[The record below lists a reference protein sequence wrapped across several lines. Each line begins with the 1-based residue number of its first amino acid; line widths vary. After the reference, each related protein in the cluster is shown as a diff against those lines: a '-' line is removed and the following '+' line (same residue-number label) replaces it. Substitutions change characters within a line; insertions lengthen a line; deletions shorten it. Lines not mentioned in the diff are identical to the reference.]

1 MAQGRSQSYIEN
13 FSKGEYFM
21 PSVLLVVEHRG
32 GKTKTA
38 ALNALTCARGIA
50 EKRNAKLCLLV
61 IGKDVQDI
69 AASLR
74 PFGVDMI
81 YIVED
86 ESLEICMAETW
97 GHVTAEVARQCDAV
111 FVGMNSGTTGR
122 NLMPRVAAKL
132 DAGMITDLIEFEGE
146 NYIREMWA
154 GNAQATLAVETPIT
168 VATIQGTA
176 FATAQPSDE
185 DSLITLLEIPVPE
198 TKTRFLEMRETRS
211 DRPDSTEARVVV
223 SGGRGMK
230 GPENFKLIEE
240 LTDLF
245 GGAVGA
251 SRAAVDAGWISN
263 DFQVGQTGKN
273 VAPDLYVAVGI
284 SGAIQHLAGMK
295 NSKVIVAIN
304 KDEEAPI
311 FQVADAGLVADL
323 FKVVPELVEALK
335 NELE

>member
-1 MAQGRSQSYIEN
+1 MS
-13 FSKGEYFM
+13 
-21 PSVLLVVEHRG
+21 SVLLVVEHRG

-38 ALNALTCARGIA
+38 TLNALTFARQFA
-50 EKRNAKLCLLV
+50 EKRNIKLCLLV
-61 IGKDVQDI
+61 IGKEVQHI
-69 AASLR
+69 ADLLR

-81 YIVED
+81 YLVED
-86 ESLEICMAETW
+86 ESLENCMAETW
-97 GHVTAEVARQCDAV
+97 GHVIAEVARQCDAV
-111 FVGMNSGTTGR
+111 FIGMNSGTTGR

-132 DAGMITDLIEFEGE
+132 GAGMITDLIDFDGD

-154 GNAQATLAVETPIT
+154 GNAQATLAVMTPIT

-176 FATAQPSDE
+176 FATAEPSGE

-198 TKTRFLEMRETRS
+198 TKTRFLEMRQTRS

-230 GPENFKLIEE
+230 GPENFKLVEE

-273 VAPDLYVAVGI
+273 VAPDLYVAIGI

-311 FQVADAGLVADL
+311 FEVADSGIVGDL
-323 FKVVPELVEALK
+323 FKVVPELVDALK
-335 NELE
+335 KELD

>member
-1 MAQGRSQSYIEN
+1 
-13 FSKGEYFM
+13 M

-132 DAGMITDLIEFEGE
+132 DAGMITDLIEFDGE

>member
-1 MAQGRSQSYIEN
+1 MS
-13 FSKGEYFM
+13 
-21 PSVLLVVEHRG
+21 SVLLVVEYRN

-38 ALNALTCARGIA
+38 TLNALTFAQQFA
-50 EKRNAKLCLLV
+50 EKRNIKLCLLI
-61 IGKDVQDI
+61 IGKEVQNI
-69 AASLR
+69 AESLR

-81 YIVED
+81 YLVED
-86 ESLEICMAETW
+86 KSLENCMAETW
-97 GHVTAEVARQCDAV
+97 GHVIAEVAKQCDAV
-111 FVGMNSGTTGR
+111 FIGMNSGTTGR

-132 DAGMITDLIEFEGE
+132 GAGMITDLIDFDGE
-146 NYIREMWA
+146 NYSREMWA
-154 GNAQATLAVETPIT
+154 GNAQATLAVTTPIT

-176 FATAQPSDE
+176 FSTAEPSGE
-185 DSLITLLEIPVPE
+185 DSLITLLEIPIPE

-273 VAPDLYVAVGI
+273 VAPDIYVAIGI

-295 NSKVIVAIN
+295 NSKVIIAIN

-311 FQVADAGLVADL
+311 FEVADSGIVGDL
-323 FKVVPELVEALK
+323 FKVVPELIDALK
-335 NELE
+335 KELQ

>member
-1 MAQGRSQSYIEN
+1 MS
-13 FSKGEYFM
+13 
-21 PSVLLVVEHRG
+21 SVLLVVEHRG

-38 ALNALTCARGIA
+38 TLNALTFARQFA
-50 EKRNAKLCLLV
+50 EKRNIKLCLLV
-61 IGKDVQDI
+61 IGKEVQHI
-69 AASLR
+69 ADLLR

-81 YIVED
+81 YLVED
-86 ESLEICMAETW
+86 ESLENCMAETW
-97 GHVTAEVARQCDAV
+97 GHVIAEVARQCDAV
-111 FVGMNSGTTGR
+111 FIGMNSGTTGR

-132 DAGMITDLIEFEGE
+132 GAGMITDLIDFDGD

-154 GNAQATLAVETPIT
+154 GNAQATLAVMTPIT

-176 FATAQPSDE
+176 FATAEPSGE

-198 TKTRFLEMRETRS
+198 SKTRFLEMRETRS

-230 GPENFKLIEE
+230 GPENFKLVEE

-273 VAPDLYVAVGI
+273 VAPDLYVAIGI

-311 FQVADAGLVADL
+311 FEVADSGIVGDL
-323 FKVVPELVEALK
+323 FKVVPELVDALK
-335 NELE
+335 KELD

>member
-1 MAQGRSQSYIEN
+1 MS
-13 FSKGEYFM
+13 
-21 PSVLLVVEHRG
+21 SVLLVVEHRN

-38 ALNALTCARGIA
+38 TLNALTFAEQYA
-50 EKRNAKLCLLV
+50 EKCRAKLCLLI
-61 IGKDVQDI
+61 IGKEVKDI
-69 AASLR
+69 AESLR

-81 YIVED
+81 YLVED
-86 ESLEICMAETW
+86 KSLENCMAETW
-97 GHVTAEVARQCDAV
+97 GHVIAEVAKQCDAI
-111 FVGMNSGTTGR
+111 FIGMNSGTTGR

-132 DAGMITDLIEFEGE
+132 GAGMITDLIDFDGE
-146 NYIREMWA
+146 YFIREMWA
-154 GNAQATLAVETPIT
+154 GNAQVTLAVETPIT

-176 FATAQPSDE
+176 FATAQPSGE
-185 DSLITLLEIPVPE
+185 ESLITLLEIPVPE
-198 TKTRFLEMRETRS
+198 TKTRFLEMKETRS

-230 GPENFKLIEE
+230 GPENFKLVEE

-273 VAPDLYVAVGI
+273 VAPDLYVAIGI

-304 KDEEAPI
+304 KDEDAPI
-311 FQVADAGLVADL
+311 FEVADVGLVADL
-323 FKVVPELVEALK
+323 FKTVPELVESLK
-335 NELE
+335 NELK

>member
-1 MAQGRSQSYIEN
+1 MS
-13 FSKGEYFM
+13 
-21 PSVLLVVEHRG
+21 SVLLVVEHRN

-38 ALNALTCARGIA
+38 TLNALTFARQA
-50 EKRNAKLCLLV
+50 AKKLEAKLCLLV
-61 IGKDVQDI
+61 IGNAVQDI

-81 YIVED
+81 YLVED
-86 ESLEICMAETW
+86 KSLENCMAETW
-97 GHVTAEVARQCDAV
+97 GHVTAEVAKQCDAV

-132 DAGMITDLIEFEGE
+132 DAGMITDLIDFDGE
-146 NYIREMWA
+146 NYVREMWA
-154 GNAQATLAVETPIT
+154 GNARVTLAVTTPIT

-176 FATAQPSDE
+176 FATAEPSGE
-185 DSLITLLEIPVPE
+185 DSLLTLLEIPVPE
-198 TKTRFLEMRETRS
+198 TRTRFLEIRETRS

-273 VAPDLYVAVGI
+273 VAPDLYVAIGI
-284 SGAIQHLAGMK
+284 SGALQHLAGMK

-311 FQVADAGLVADL
+311 FEVADSGIVADL
-323 FKVVPELVEALK
+323 FKAVPELIEALK
-335 NELE
+335 KELQ

>member
-1 MAQGRSQSYIEN
+1 
-13 FSKGEYFM
+13 M

-132 DAGMITDLIEFEGE
+132 DAGMITDLIEFDGE

-176 FATAQPSDE
+176 FATAEPCGE

-198 TKTRFLEMRETRS
+198 TKTRFLEMRETCS

-273 VAPDLYVAVGI
+273 VAPDLYIAIGI
-284 SGAIQHLAGMK
+284 SGALQHLAGMK

-311 FQVADAGLVADL
+311 FEVADSGLVADL

-335 NELE
+335 KELQ

>member
-1 MAQGRSQSYIEN
+1 MS
-13 FSKGEYFM
+13 
-21 PSVLLVVEHRG
+21 SVLLVVEYRS

-38 ALNALTCARGIA
+38 TLNALTFAQQFA
-50 EKRNAKLCLLV
+50 EKRNLKLCLLI
-61 IGKDVQDI
+61 IGKEVQNI
-69 AASLR
+69 AESLR

-86 ESLEICMAETW
+86 KSLENCMAETW
-97 GHVTAEVARQCDAV
+97 GHVIAEVAKQCESV
-111 FVGMNSGTTGR
+111 FIGMNSGTTGR

-132 DAGMITDLIEFEGE
+132 SAGMITDLIDFDGE

-154 GNAQATLAVETPIT
+154 GNAQATLAVTTPIT

-176 FATAQPSDE
+176 FATAETSGE

-273 VAPDLYVAVGI
+273 VAPDLYVAIGI

-311 FQVADAGLVADL
+311 FEVADSGIVGDL
-323 FKVVPELVEALK
+323 FKVVPELVGALK
-335 NELE
+335 KELD

>member
-1 MAQGRSQSYIEN
+1 
-13 FSKGEYFM
+13 M
-21 PSVLLVVEHRG
+21 PSVLIVVEHRG

-38 ALNALTCARGIA
+38 TLNALTFAQQAA
-50 EKRNAKLCLLV
+50 EKLNAKLCLLV
-61 IGKDVQDI
+61 IGNGVQDI

-81 YIVED
+81 YLVED
-86 ESLEICMAETW
+86 ESLENCTAETW
-97 GHVTAEVARQCDAV
+97 GHVTAEVAKQCDAV

-122 NLMPRVAAKL
+122 NLMPRVAGKL
-132 DAGMITDLIEFEGE
+132 DAGMITDLIEFDGE

-198 TKTRFLEMRETRS
+198 TKTRFLEMRETCS

-273 VAPDLYVAVGI
+273 VAPDLYIAIGI
-284 SGAIQHLAGMK
+284 SGALQHLAGMK

-311 FQVADAGLVADL
+311 FEVADSGLVADL

-335 NELE
+335 KELQ

>member
-1 MAQGRSQSYIEN
+1 MNMS
-13 FSKGEYFM
+13 
-21 PSVLLVVEHRG
+21 SVLLVVEHRNG
-32 GKTKTA
+32 QTKTA
-38 ALNALTCARGIA
+38 TLNALTFARQA
-50 EKRNAKLCLLV
+50 ANKLQAKLCLLV

-74 PFGVDMI
+74 PFEVDMI
-81 YIVED
+81 YLVED
-86 ESLEICMAETW
+86 ESLEHCTAETW

-132 DAGMITDLIEFEGE
+132 DAGMITDLIEFDGE

-154 GNAQATLAVETPIT
+154 GNAQATLAVATPIT

-176 FATAQPSDE
+176 FATAEPSGE

-198 TKTRFLEMRETRS
+198 TKTRFLEIRETRS
-211 DRPDSTEARVVV
+211 DRPDATEARVVV
-223 SGGRGMK
+223 SGGRGLK

-273 VAPDLYVAVGI
+273 VAPDLYVAIGI
-284 SGAIQHLAGMK
+284 SGALQHLAGMK
-295 NSKVIVAIN
+295 NSKVIIAIN

-311 FQVADAGLVADL
+311 FEVADSGLVADL
-323 FKVVPELVEALK
+323 FKVVPELVETLK
-335 NELE
+335 DELQ

>member
-1 MAQGRSQSYIEN
+1 MS
-13 FSKGEYFM
+13 
-21 PSVLLVVEHRG
+21 SVLLVVEYRS

-38 ALNALTCARGIA
+38 TLNALTFAQQFA
-50 EKRNAKLCLLV
+50 EKRNLKLCLLI
-61 IGKDVQDI
+61 IGKEVQNI
-69 AASLR
+69 AESLR

-81 YIVED
+81 YLVED
-86 ESLEICMAETW
+86 KSLENCMAETW
-97 GHVTAEVARQCDAV
+97 GHVIAEVAKQCEAV
-111 FVGMNSGTTGR
+111 FIGMNSGTTGR
-122 NLMPRVAAKL
+122 NLMPRVEAKL
-132 DAGMITDLIEFEGE
+132 GAGMITDLIDFDGE

-154 GNAQATLAVETPIT
+154 GNAQATLAVTTPIT

-176 FATAQPSDE
+176 FATAEPSGE

-273 VAPDLYVAVGI
+273 VAPDLYIAIGI

-311 FQVADAGLVADL
+311 FEVADAGLVANL

-335 NELE
+335 NELQ

>member
-1 MAQGRSQSYIEN
+1 MS
-13 FSKGEYFM
+13 
-21 PSVLLVVEHRG
+21 SVLLVVEHRNG
-32 GKTKTA
+32 QTKTA
-38 ALNALTCARGIA
+38 TLNALTFARQA
-50 EKRNAKLCLLV
+50 ANKLQAKLCLLV

-74 PFGVDMI
+74 PFEVDMI
-81 YIVED
+81 YLVED
-86 ESLEICMAETW
+86 ESLEHCTAETW

-132 DAGMITDLIEFEGE
+132 DAGMITDLIEFDGE

-154 GNAQATLAVETPIT
+154 GNAQATLAVATPIT

-176 FATAQPSDE
+176 FATAEPSGE

-198 TKTRFLEMRETRS
+198 TKTRFLEIRETRS
-211 DRPDSTEARVVV
+211 DRPDATEARVVV
-223 SGGRGMK
+223 SGGRGLK

-273 VAPDLYVAVGI
+273 VAPDLYVAIGI
-284 SGAIQHLAGMK
+284 SGALQHLAGMK
-295 NSKVIVAIN
+295 NSKVIIAIN

-311 FQVADAGLVADL
+311 FEVADSGLVADL
-323 FKVVPELVEALK
+323 FKVVPELVETLK
-335 NELE
+335 DELQ

>member
-1 MAQGRSQSYIEN
+1 MS
-13 FSKGEYFM
+13 
-21 PSVLLVVEHRG
+21 SVLLVVEHQN
-32 GKTKTA
+32 GKTKKAT
-38 ALNALTCARGIA
+38 LNALTFAQQAA
-50 EKRNAKLCLLV
+50 EKLKVKLCLLV
-61 IGKDVQDI
+61 IGNEVQDI

-81 YIVED
+81 YLVEN
-86 ESLEICMAETW
+86 ESLENCTAETW
-97 GHVTAEVARQCDAV
+97 SHVTAEVAKQCDAV

-122 NLMPRVAAKL
+122 NLMPRVAGKL
-132 DAGMITDLIEFEGE
+132 DAGMITDLIEFDGE

-154 GNAQATLAVETPIT
+154 GNAQATLAVTTPIT

-176 FATAQPSDE
+176 FATAEPSGE

-273 VAPDLYVAVGI
+273 VAPDLYIAIGI

-311 FQVADAGLVADL
+311 FEVADAGLVANL
-323 FKVVPELVEALK
+323 FKVVPELVESLK